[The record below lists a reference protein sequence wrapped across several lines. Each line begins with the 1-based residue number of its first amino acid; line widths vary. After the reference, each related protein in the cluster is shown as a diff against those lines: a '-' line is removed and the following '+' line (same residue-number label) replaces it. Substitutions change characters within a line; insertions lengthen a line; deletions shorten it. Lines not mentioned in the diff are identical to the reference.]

1 MNHIVHNPGAIQG
14 LIMGLQTLLETQ
26 RDVTPKL
33 DPQIFERPI
42 GETTRTYLLAAIH
55 ELHGLLDELDWKVWT
70 PPQELDKDRIADE
83 FADVLAFLGIIEW
96 ILYHRVGLTPT
107 DLAKAYKAKT
117 KENASRA
124 ITYGKQQPLEV

>member
-1 MNHIVHNPGAIQG
+1 MNHILHDTGAIQG
-14 LIMGLQTLLETQ
+14 LIIGLNVLATTQ
-26 RDVTPKL
+26 KDVTPIL

-42 GETTRTYLLAAIH
+42 DETTQTYLLAAIH
-55 ELHGLLDELDWKVWT
+55 GLHGLLDELDWKVWT

-96 ILYHRVGLTPT
+96 ILYHRVGLTLT